1 MLQNKIQAIASMP
14 EDKTVFGN
22 IDEVFKLAQ
31 FIAKSEF
38 FPAWKNKPHDAAV
51 AILFGQSIGLSWGH
65 SLLNISMINGRPTV
79 WGDAMLALCKKSPS
93 FEDMDEEYNEETK
106 TAICLVKRKGYKEQ
120 VRTFSYEDAQRA
132 GLVKKDNWVKYPKR
146 MLQMRA
152 RAFALRDVF
161 PDILQGLSSAEE
173 VMDYPDS
180 AKLKEASTSNV
191 VSFPIQDNSV
201 TELPQE
207 SPREAPKA
215 IPYQRPEWIEGGL
228 PVTPRLEKKETTTEV
243 SEVKPA
249 SLSLQQF
256 EENLAKVSKG
266 ISVTPVVKPKTSV
279 DMMRERMEEQ
289 KRHQQVKGMEVLARL
304 KQMTASFQSQGQV

>member
-1 MLQNKIQAIASMP
+1 MLQNKIQAITSMP
-14 EDKTVFGN
+14 EDKAAFGH

-79 WGDAMLALCKKSPS
+79 WGDAMLALCKKSSS
-93 FEDMDEEYNEETK
+93 FEDMDEEFNEETK

-161 PDILQGLSSAEE
+161 PDILQGLGCAEE
-173 VMDYPDS
+173 VMDYPDA
-180 AKLKEASTSNV
+180 AKPKGVSESNV
-191 VSFPIQDNSV
+191 VSFPAQNNSV
-201 TELPQE
+201 TELPKE
-207 SPREAPKA
+207 SPSEAPKA
-215 IPYQRPEWIEGGL
+215 IPYQRPEWIEGVL
-228 PVTPRLEKKETTTEV
+228 PVAPQLEKKQAPVEV
-243 SEVKPA
+243 SEAKSA
-249 SLSLQQF
+249 TISLQQF

-266 ISVTPVVKPKTSV
+266 IAVTSAIKPKTSV

-289 KRHQQVKGMEVLARL
+289 KRHQQMKGIEALERL
-304 KQMTASFQSQGQV
+304 KQMRSALQSQGQV

>member
-1 MLQNKIQAIASMP
+1 MLQNKAQAIASMP
-14 EDKTVFGN
+14 EDKAVFGN

-93 FEDMDEEYNEETK
+93 FEDMDEEFNEETK

-132 GLVKKDNWVKYPKR
+132 GLVKKDNWVNYPKR

-152 RAFALRDVF
+152 RAFALRD
-161 PDILQGLSSAEE
+161 A
-173 VMDYPDS
+173 
-180 AKLKEASTSNV
+180 
-191 VSFPIQDNSV
+191 
-201 TELPQE
+201 
-207 SPREAPKA
+207 
-215 IPYQRPEWIEGGL
+215 
-228 PVTPRLEKKETTTEV
+228 
-243 SEVKPA
+243 
-249 SLSLQQF
+249 
-256 EENLAKVSKG
+256 
-266 ISVTPVVKPKTSV
+266 
-279 DMMRERMEEQ
+279 
-289 KRHQQVKGMEVLARL
+289 
-304 KQMTASFQSQGQV
+304 